1 MHRLTAKAMYA
12 SVRDY
17 LVELAESGVDGLP
30 KELQGPEEQGQG
42 SRVKGQGVGAAP
54 TLTAVR
60 SLDELREQIGDCQ
73 RCGLSASR
81 SNLVFGTGDQ
91 HARLVFV
98 GEAPGADEDRQG
110 EPFVG
115 EAGGILTRLIEA
127 MGLRRDQAYICN
139 VLKCRPP
146 ANRNPHRD
154 EIVTCAPF
162 LYQQLRLI
170 KPQVIVALGTF
181 AAQTLLENK
190 EPISRLRGQFHLW
203 HEIPLMPT
211 FHPAFLLR
219 NKEHKQY
226 YWDVWHDMQLVLQKL
241 GLPVPEKGRG
251 KGQGQGSRDRRVP
264 ASDHEHP

>member
-1 MHRLTAKAMYA
+1 MQKTTVRSMYA
-12 SVRDY
+12 SVREY
-17 LVELAESGVDGLP
+17 LSELAESGVDGLP
-30 KELQGPEEQGQG
+30 VEEQGPEEQGQG
-42 SRVKGQGVGAAP
+42 SRVKGQDAGASPA
-54 TLTAVR
+54 LTSVR
-60 SLDELREQIGDCQ
+60 SLTELRELIGDCR

-81 SNLVFGTGDQ
+81 SNLVFGAGDQ

-115 EAGGILTRLIEA
+115 EAGGILARLIGA
-127 MGLRRDQAYICN
+127 MGLRRDQVYICN

-154 EIVTCAPF
+154 EIDSCVPL
-162 LYQQLRLI
+162 LYQQLGLI

-190 EPISRLRGQFHLW
+190 EPISRLRGQFHDW
-203 HEIPLMPT
+203 RGIPLMPT

-219 NKEHKQY
+219 NKDQKQH

-241 GLPVPEKGRG
+241 GMPVPEKGRG
-251 KGQGQGSRDRRVP
+251 KATR
-264 ASDHEHP
+264 

>member
-1 MHRLTAKAMYA
+1 MQKTTVRSMYA
-12 SVRDY
+12 SVREY
-17 LVELAESGVDGLP
+17 LSELAESGVDGLP
-30 KELQGPEEQGQG
+30 VEEEQGQG
-42 SRVKGQGVGAAP
+42 AGVKGQGDGASP
-54 TLTAVR
+54 VLMAVR
-60 SLDELREQIGDCQ
+60 SLAELREQIGDCR

-81 SNLVFGTGDQ
+81 THLVFGEGNQ

-110 EPFVG
+110 QPFVG

-127 MGLRRDQAYICN
+127 MGLRREQVYICN

-154 EIVTCAPF
+154 EITTCAPF
-162 LYQQLRLI
+162 LQQQLQLI
-170 KPQVIVALGTF
+170 KPDVIVALGTF

-190 EPISRLRGQFHLW
+190 EPISRSRGQFHVW
-203 HEIPLMPT
+203 HGIPLMPT

-219 NKEHKQY
+219 NKEQKQH
-226 YWDVWHDMQLVLQKL
+226 YWDVWHDMTLVLQKL

-251 KGQGQGSRDRRVP
+251 KATR
-264 ASDHEHP
+264 